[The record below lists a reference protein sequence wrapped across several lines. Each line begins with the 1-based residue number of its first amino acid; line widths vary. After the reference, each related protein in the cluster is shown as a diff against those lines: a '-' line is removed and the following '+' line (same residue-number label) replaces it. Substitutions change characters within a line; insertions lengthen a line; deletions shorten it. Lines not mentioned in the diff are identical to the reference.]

1 MSDSFIGRLN
11 RRRSAALEGNNP
23 IQNQPV
29 KGGGAANKPALK
41 EPELQ
46 GGHGKPAPK
55 KAQGLSGAAL
65 RSAVTDIFAAGEKVG
80 LPPELIAK
88 YAGAM
93 EGNVAA
99 LKDLAKQITLKSARL
114 PENQRAIVNA
124 LPAQLIGALSGG
136 FARLDSTSSG
146 NTIRAVIEA
155 ISEILEA
162 PRALDAV
169 HARAMQ
175 NAVFAFAQVGPI
187 DMGSEV
193 KRAVR
198 LVQGTGDGAVIEA
211 ASLALNRDCTTL
223 LAAANDAQ
231 RLAIIRAAFDVAIGA
246 CKDRNTSPADLANQT
261 NAAHDLKANPGQ
273 LELLA
278 ATADTARGLF
288 ASFEETRAG
297 TQARLAEINPKNP
310 AADRLSPEAQL
321 LFYSEMARYP
331 QTPAIKEIG
340 EVLLNYLT
348 HAANELPPPDVLSS
362 TMDKLVELSGLPG
375 ITPKCISQLAQEHA
389 AAIPAQNLPG
399 SLAITA
405 RIVISLA
412 EHGVQLN
419 KPEQLATLAN
429 ALIGRTE
436 VYADQSRIDVLVDLI
451 QGAAHHEGA
460 MSQALLHGP
469 RIAHSAHAIE
479 KGGAH
484 DLIIPKLSMDTTAI
498 AEKGLDFAALAST
511 YRLLLEDSLPR
522 FVGIAVQRG
531 VDPDTFLDK
540 VSTLAKGA
548 RGNKDHLRSIRTLLV
563 LADAANADVV
573 ALIDTINAAKMKGPS
588 MMRTVNA
595 VLAENN
601 RTITDEQITRVIG
614 QLQRGEDVVDEIEG
628 RLYKTMVEQM
638 GLNQL
643 LADQNVNAT
652 SNGLKL
658 IQDQL
663 RDFFSQG
670 LTNHAID
677 QVLFRNLFV
686 AVLEDRFDGY
696 RFTTPPAAAQL
707 ASLSPDAKRKWQEGQ
722 VMTHVRF
729 DAHGQE
735 EFDKRV
741 GRASVL
747 AKAMLEN
754 MEKAWGPL
762 ADLRAK
768 HVDLVAQIHQVPK
781 DDAADRR
788 KLLVSEIGQI
798 PAKIGALEWAKELA
812 DMSPA
817 TATPLHFAGLAE
829 KIPSM
834 MRMLG
839 ESGHDVLN
847 ELTWTVRIDDLSYSQ
862 VTTYDR
868 VDLAAMYRSINIGT
882 GCLRGWPNKTD
893 MLAYFV
899 DANKRMVLTKNQAG
913 EERRAMVRIVERQD
927 EGHVGE
933 PMLLLERA
941 YPDTA
946 TDEEKQRLIE
956 HTLRRALE
964 MGIPAAFATEYYWDA
979 AKTKRAATYRLQ
991 DMNVVLE
998 DLNRR
1003 YDTTWEKLDLQVLNR
1018 AGNMPSEYLDS
1029 APTNVNMRGEIG
1041 ARYYQGN
1048 VDQTFQNEFVILE
1061 PKKG

>member
-11 RRRSAALEGNNP
+11 RRRTAALEGANP
-23 IQNQPV
+23 VQNQPI
-29 KGGGAANKPALK
+29 KNEAGTTKPALK

-93 EGNVAA
+93 EGNVTAM
-99 LKDLAKQITLKSARL
+99 KELAKQIQLKSARL
-114 PENQRAIVNA
+114 PDNQKALVQA
-124 LPAQLIGALSGG
+124 LPAQLIGALGGG

-155 ISEILEA
+155 ISEMLEA

-198 LVQGTGDGAVIEA
+198 LVQGTGEGAVIEA
-211 ASLALNRDCTTL
+211 AALALEQDCATL
-223 LAAANDAQ
+223 LSAANDAQ
-231 RLAIIRAAFDVAIGA
+231 RLAMIRAAFDISIGA
-246 CKDRNTSPADLANQT
+246 CKNRGADL
-261 NAAHDLKANPGQ
+261 NALVDQAIGTHDVKANDAQ
-273 LELLA
+273 RELLV
-278 ATADTARGLF
+278 ATGDKARNLMSG
-288 ASFEETRAG
+288 FEESRA
-297 TQARLAEINPKNP
+297 QANAQLAGINPKHP
-310 AADRLSPEAQL
+310 GAERLSPESQV
-321 LFYSEMARYP
+321 LFYSELARHANA
-331 QTPAIKEIG
+331 PALAEIA
-340 EVLLNYLT
+340 EVLLAYLA
-348 HAANELPPPDVLSS
+348 HAASAPPPADVLSS
-362 TMDKLVELSGLPG
+362 AMDKLVEISGLPG
-375 ITPKCISQLAQEHA
+375 VNKESMSILAREHA
-389 AAIPAQNLPG
+389 GAVPAEHLPG
-399 SLAITA
+399 SLAVTA
-405 RIVISLA
+405 RVVISLA
-412 EHGVQLN
+412 EHGVQL
-419 KPEQLATLAN
+419 KEPKHLALLAN
-429 ALIGRTE
+429 ALIGRTDA
-436 VYADQSRIDVLVDLI
+436 YADQSRIDVLVDLI
-451 QGAAHHEGA
+451 QGTAHSKPA
-460 MSQALLHGP
+460 MEQALMHGP
-469 RIAHSAHAIE
+469 RIAQSAHAIE

-484 DLIIPKLSMDTTAI
+484 DIMLPKLPMDVHAI
-498 AEKGLDFAALAST
+498 AEKGLDFAAIASS

-522 FVGIAVQRG
+522 FVGIASANKME
-531 VDPDTFLDK
+531 PDTFLEK

-563 LADAANADVV
+563 LADAAGADVV
-573 ALIDTINAAKMKGPS
+573 GFIDTLNAAKMKGPQL
-588 MMRTVNA
+588 MRTINA

-601 RTITDEQITRVIG
+601 RTITKEQMDRVIG
-614 QLQRGEDVVDEIEG
+614 QLKKGEDVVDEIEG
-628 RLYKTMVEQM
+628 RLYKSMVEQM

-670 LTNHAID
+670 LTNHALD

-686 AVLEDRFDGY
+686 AVLEDRFDAF
-696 RFTTPPAAAQL
+696 RFTTPPAEAQL
-707 ASLSPDAKRKWQEGQ
+707 AALSPDAKRKWQDGQ
-722 VMTHVRF
+722 IMTHVRF
-729 DAHGQE
+729 DAQGQE

-741 GRASVL
+741 GRAATL
-747 AKAMLEN
+747 ATALFGN
-754 MEKAWGPL
+754 MEKAWGKL
-762 ADLRAK
+762 EDLQKK
-768 HVDLVAQIHQVPK
+768 HAELVEQIHNVPK
-781 DDAADRR
+781 NDVQGRRAA
-788 KLLVSEIGQI
+788 LVGEIGRI
-798 PAKIGALEWAKELA
+798 PAKIGALEWAHELA
-812 DMSPA
+812 NMTPA
-817 TATPLHFAGLAE
+817 TATPMHFAQLAD

-839 ESGHDVLN
+839 ENGHAVLN

-868 VDLAAMYRSINIGT
+868 VDLAAMYRSISIGT
-882 GCLRGWPNKTD
+882 GCLRGWPTKTD

-899 DANKRMVLTKNQAG
+899 DGNKRMVLTRNQAG

-927 EGHVGE
+927 AGHVGE

-956 HTLRRALE
+956 HTLRRAVE

-979 AKTKRAATYRLQ
+979 AKTRRAATYKLQ

-1003 YDTTWEKLDLQVLNR
+1003 YGTTWEKVAIQVLNR

-1029 APTNVNMRGEIG
+1029 APTNMNMRGEIG

-1048 VDQTFQNEFVILE
+1048 VDQTFENEFVILE